1 MSAQAPSRPVDASV
15 QRKGRPFLSQEERR
29 VRNLELLQQF
39 GSQVLVPHSPETRI
53 MVRMI
58 YPLNKALS
66 KLRRLVGM
74 PLTVEAVMAA
84 IEPIRAW
91 QAHVTFWLRESGG
104 DLILMPT
111 VLRNSGPE
119 RKQLAQ
125 HRDAHVIVPQT
136 DEAREAIES
145 IVRMDQVLVTLR
157 MVSLE
162 TLQHDGRL
170 TRASGL
176 VHELNEAVAK
186 VCQSAQVEYHAPNKL
201 QRVVSKDQVGVASV
215 STESTVIGVP
225 PHDFIAQ
232 PVQGR

>member
-1 MSAQAPSRPVDASV
+1 MSAQAPSRPADASV

-84 IEPIRAW
+84 IEPIRMW
-91 QAHVTFWLRESGG
+91 QADVTRWLKESGG

-136 DEAREAIES
+136 DEARDIIETL
-145 IVRMDQVLVTLR
+145 VRMDQVLVTLR
-157 MVSLE
+157 LVSLE

-170 TRASGL
+170 KEASRF
-176 VHELNEAVAK
+176 VHTLNETVAK
-186 VCQSAQVEYHAPNKL
+186 VCQSAQVEYHPPNKL
-201 QRVVSKDQVGVASV
+201 PRIVPKDQVMGANGGAG
-215 STESTVIGVP
+215 STGIGVP
-225 PHDFIAQ
+225 AASASVQ
-232 PVQGR
+232 PVLDR